1 MSFELHPR
9 LDADCF
15 FIEDL
20 SFSRLLLM
28 NDRRFA
34 WCILVPRLEGLTELH
49 DVPQRKRNLLFQ
61 EIETVSRALIN
72 ATGAYKINVAAL
84 GNQVPQLHIHV
95 IARHQDDAAWPA
107 PVWSAG
113 SSEPY
118 PDETAQHEIAVITEA
133 LANL

>member
-1 MSFELHPR
+1 LTFELHPR
-9 LDADCF
+9 LIADCF

-34 WCILVPRLEGLTELH
+34 WCILVPRLAGLTELH
-49 DVPQRKRNLLFQ
+49 DVPDAKRNLLFK
-61 EIETVSRALIN
+61 EIDTVSRALIK

-84 GNQVPQLHIHV
+84 GNQVPQLHLHV
-95 IARHQDDAAWPA
+95 IARHQDDDAWPA

-113 SSEPY
+113 PAEPY
-118 PDETAQHEIAVITEA
+118 PDEAAQHEITIIQKA
-133 LANL
+133 LTSL